1 MSGGPD
7 SRVRKRS
14 ISIRGHRTSF
24 SLEQPFLDE
33 LAAIAAARGIAVAA
47 LVAEVDAARPR
58 DTNLSSALR
67 VHVLEWLKARR
78 G

>member
-1 MSGGPD
+1 MTAASAG
-7 SRVRKRS
+7 RARKRS

-33 LAAIAAARGIAVAA
+33 LAAIADARGIPVAA

-58 DTNLSSALR
+58 ESTLSSALR